1 MDTAVIVALITGS
14 FAFLTTVITLI
25 VNVTS
30 NNKVQREIEKQKRDD
45 SQAEALELCLRSNWF
60 TLHALHQLKN
70 DEGKPLINGE
80 SVELCK
86 EIENFQKKKMRESL

>member
-1 MDTAVIVALITGS
+1 MDSAIIVALVTGG
-14 FAFLTTVITLI
+14 FAFLTTIVTLI
-25 VNVTS
+25 INVVS
-30 NNKVQREIEKQKRDD
+30 NNKVQNEVKKQKRDD

-70 DEGKPLINGE
+70 DEGNPLINGE

-86 EIENFQKKKMRESL
+86 EIEDFQRKKVKESL